1 MNSSKLYS
9 LVEHSEWIYIIEE
22 SAHNGGFSSDICYTL
37 KNKSFK
43 FFEIINFKDQYLLG
57 SAQREWAWKKY
68 KIDGESV
75 ADDIFLL
82 NRG

>member
-1 MNSSKLYS
+1 ML
-9 LVEHSEWIYIIEE
+9 LI
-22 SAHNGGFSSDICYTL
+22 